1 MKFRD
6 RLRKLRELAHKGRS
20 LFRAEASRLRCYS
33 VRIRVG
39 PRLMAAKRPYRE
51 ETSMKELIRQYLD
64 DGVSRRQLMTGLSAL
79 GMSTAAATAMAQ
91 SLSPVSA
98 GPPNGGRNAVR
109 DVQGTGG
116 RCSWRSSKPRA

>member
-1 MKFRD
+1 
-6 RLRKLRELAHKGRS
+6 
-20 LFRAEASRLRCYS
+20 
-33 VRIRVG
+33 
-39 PRLMAAKRPYRE
+39 
-51 ETSMKELIRQYLD
+51 MKELIRQYLD